1 MEEKENIPEDLNQDN
16 INNFFDKLDKSLD
29 KTNESFKKI
38 EENSKQGFLKINEK
52 LDFIL
57 KTLKEKR
64 LGLTDEKK
72 N

>member
-1 MEEKENIPEDLNQDN
+1 MEEDENIPDDLNQDN
-16 INNFFDKLDKSLD
+16 INDFFDRFHQSLD
-29 KTNESFKKI
+29 KTNESFRKI
-38 EENSKQGFLKINEK
+38 EENSKQGFLKINDK

-64 LGLTDEKK
+64 LGLTEEKK

>member
-1 MEEKENIPEDLNQDN
+1 MEEKENIPGDLNQDN
-16 INNFFDKLDKSLD
+16 LNNSFDKIHQNLD

-38 EENSKQGFLKINEK
+38 EENSKQGFIKINEK

-64 LGLTDEKK
+64 LGLTEERK